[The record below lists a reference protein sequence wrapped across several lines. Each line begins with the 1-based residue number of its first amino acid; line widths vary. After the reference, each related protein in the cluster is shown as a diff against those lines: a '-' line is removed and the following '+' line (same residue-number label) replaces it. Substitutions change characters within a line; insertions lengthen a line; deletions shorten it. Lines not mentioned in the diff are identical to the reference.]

1 MDYNNMKLL
10 YLRKLVTCIFLAT
23 LTLSTGKAWEIEVS
37 VGTTGESQTALRL
50 GFNQEWDMR
59 LLDSSLGYF
68 SGYWSLGLTHW
79 EKGMY
84 GKDSTSISFSP
95 VLTYNFYTNNG
106 LEPFI
111 ELGVG
116 ISGFSRTRVGD
127 KNLGSAF
134 NFEDRLGFGARF
146 GDHIL
151 GARAIHYS
159 NAGIKRPNDG
169 IENYSIYYS
178 YKF

>member
-1 MDYNNMKLL
+1 MKLL
-10 YLRKLVTCIFLAT
+10 YLRKLVACTLLPVLA
-23 LTLSTGKAWEIEVS
+23 LSAANAWELEAS
-37 VGTTGESQTALRL
+37 VGTTDESQTVLRF
-50 GFNQEWDMR
+50 GFHQEWDAR
-59 LLDSSLGYF
+59 FLESSLGYF

-84 GKDSTSISFSP
+84 GKDVASISFSP

-111 ELGVG
+111 ELGIG
-116 ISGFSRTRVGD
+116 IAAFSKTKVGD
-127 KNLGSAF
+127 QNLGSAF
-134 NFEDRLGFGARF
+134 NFEDRIGFGARF
-146 GDHIL
+146 GDHTL

-159 NAGIKRPNDG
+159 NAGLKRPNDG